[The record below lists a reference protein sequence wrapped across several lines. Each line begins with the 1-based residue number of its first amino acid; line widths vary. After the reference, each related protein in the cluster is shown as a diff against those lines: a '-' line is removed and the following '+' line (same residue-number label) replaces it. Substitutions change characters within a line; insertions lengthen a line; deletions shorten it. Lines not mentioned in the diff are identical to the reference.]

1 MLVVINSQS
10 IVKLDRLTSPYKESL
25 PSKTRD
31 FLSYIFLK
39 NTNSLKQYVFIWH
52 DL

>member
-1 MLVVINSQS
+1 MLVLINSQS
-10 IVKLDRLTSPYKESL
+10 IIKLDRLTSPYKDSL
-25 PSKTRD
+25 PPKTRD